1 MENRKRMELEEA
13 LELLLSEITP
23 VTDSETVPLP
33 AASGR
38 ILSETVTAKVPV
50 PSFPKAAMDGYAV
63 KAEETDGA
71 SPEKPVRLT
80 VMGESL
86 AGKPWKS
93 STALL
98 RGSTEPQKENA
109 EKDST
114 GTAIEKTGA
123 SETTGTAVR
132 IMTGAEGPR
141 GYDAVVRQE
150 DTDYG
155 TEAVEIYKGVTAYT
169 NYCKVG
175 EDIREGQDLLLA
187 GRRIGRIEAGV
198 LASLGMAEVKVRR
211 PLRITILSTGTELY
225 EPGTP
230 LKEGGIYSSIAY
242 TLSASLNRA
251 GFQVRSG
258 ICPDDT
264 DVIADQLMQALETS
278 DVILTTGGVS
288 VGVKDLLPDALE
300 LIGAKR
306 LFSGVNVQPGTHT
319 IGSVKDGTPILSL
332 SGNPYAAIVNFDHY
346 FWPLAAKLTG
356 CEAFLPQREEAILR
370 SEYPK
375 TNRLRRLLRAR
386 IMNGEVTLPVKSHA
400 SSVLSNL
407 LECNCYID
415 LPAET
420 SVAPGDRVEILRMP
434 E

>member
-1 MENRKRMELEEA
+1 M
-13 LELLLSEITP
+13 
-23 VTDSETVPLP
+23 
-33 AASGR
+33 
-38 ILSETVTAKVPV
+38 
-50 PSFPKAAMDGYAV
+50 
-63 KAEETDGA
+63 
-71 SPEKPVRLT
+71 
-80 VMGESL
+80 
-86 AGKPWKS
+86 
-93 STALL
+93 
-98 RGSTEPQKENA
+98 
-109 EKDST
+109 
-114 GTAIEKTGA
+114 
-123 SETTGTAVR
+123 
-132 IMTGAEGPR
+132 
-141 GYDAVVRQE
+141 
-150 DTDYG
+150 
-155 TEAVEIYKGVTAYT
+155 
-169 NYCKVG
+169 
-175 EDIREGQDLLLA
+175 
-187 GRRIGRIEAGV
+187 
-198 LASLGMAEVKVRR
+198 
-211 PLRITILSTGTELY
+211 
-225 EPGTP
+225 
-230 LKEGGIYSSIAY
+230 
-242 TLSASLNRA
+242 
-251 GFQVRSG
+251 
-258 ICPDDT
+258 
-264 DVIADQLMQALETS
+264 IADQLKQALETS

-300 LIGAKR
+300 RIGAKR
-306 LFSGVNVQPGTHT
+306 LFSGVNVQPGTPT